1 MSSQSSIQ
9 TPAKIKRKFGDT
21 DLTPDKMPF
30 KIGRTMEDEEA
41 ETVINGTD
49 LEFLTAAGKFLPKL
63 LSSSD
68 VEIIKTVPK
77 EVVKEML
84 NKGVLDKDMLLTDDE
99 GAKRSFKEALMA
111 LKQAEELE
119 ATQATLL

>member
-41 ETVINGTD
+41 DTVINGTD
-49 LEFLTAAGKFLPKL
+49 LEFL
-63 LSSSD
+63 
-68 VEIIKTVPK
+68 
-77 EVVKEML
+77 
-84 NKGVLDKDMLLTDDE
+84 
-99 GAKRSFKEALMA
+99 
-111 LKQAEELE
+111 
-119 ATQATLL
+119 